1 MEMVM
6 SWGRFGLIDL
16 INMFSKRAYDA
27 AMKRAIEK
35 FRSYIIGN
43 MVSC

>member
-1 MEMVM
+1 MEMVV

-16 INMFSKRAYDA
+16 IIMLSKRANEA